1 MKVLTELVIDILLL
15 SNDIKLTMNIF
26 CAGLKALAGCSN
38 LSSLKIGICL
48 RISDEGLTYIGKSCP
63 KLRDIDLYRSLL
75 DVPCGFLSLVHFL
88 TKLTCSFCFRCGGI
102 SDDGVIQ
109 IAQGS
114 PMLASINLSYCT
126 EITDR
131 SLMSISKCTKLN
143 TLEIRGCPRVSSAG
157 LSEIAMGC
165 RLLSKLDIKKC
176 FEINDVGMLYLS
188 QFSHCLRQVLDLS
201 PAN

>member
-1 MKVLTELVIDILLL
+1 MWFASFVFFAHVLI
-15 SNDIKLTMNIF
+15 
-26 CAGLKALAGCSN
+26 
-38 LSSLKIGICL
+38 
-48 RISDEGLTYIGKSCP
+48 
-63 KLRDIDLYRSLL
+63 
-75 DVPCGFLSLVHFL
+75 
-88 TKLTCSFCFRCGGI
+88 CSFDFRSGGI

-126 EITDR
+126 EITDS
-131 SLMSISKCTKLN
+131 SLTALSKCTKLN
-143 TLEIRGCPRVSSAG
+143 TLEIRGCPRVSSSG
-157 LSEIAMGC
+157 LSEIATGC

-201 PAN
+201 PVN